1 MMIIVFGVFIL
12 LIVANALLT
21 YIKGTC
27 ISKLGAEAGKDLKI
41 KIAYELLHAQYG
53 KIIKLEAGNTIQTLN
68 SDTAAVCS
76 FIGGELINLVSQFMM
91 ALGGLAFLIYVNP
104 ILALV
109 TFSYT
114 PIGMYFTLTLNKKM
128 NKLYPARSDNE
139 GRALS
144 VTEQVLSAIPVI
156 KSFIAEKLIREKV
169 KKEYSKVYHTDMD
182 ISLWNAL
189 IQTACSSTAMVPRM
203 TYLIYGGY
211 MVTSGKLSI
220 GMLIAVYDLISF
232 IIGPTV
238 YFPFLLNS
246 LNRSIAAINRISK
259 LTEVAQAETKVV
271 RDYYGTPKIKI
282 ENLTFAY
289 EGGRPV
295 INQFSFEHEGS
306 GIIALCGKSGSG
318 KTTLLDIISGLY
330 KPEKGKVEIEGRVT
344 VVSQNTYL
352 FEGDIYENVRV
363 VKPSAGDEE
372 VKRALTL
379 AGADNFAESCRDFN
393 NLSGGQKS
401 RISLARAILQDSPI
415 WLLDEPTSALDEET
429 EKLVLDTI
437 KELSKNKLILISA
450 HRASLINITERRIN
464 L

>member
-1 MMIIVFGVFIL
+1 
-12 LIVANALLT
+12 
-21 YIKGTC
+21 
-27 ISKLGAEAGKDLKI
+27 
-41 KIAYELLHAQYG
+41 
-53 KIIKLEAGNTIQTLN
+53 
-68 SDTAAVCS
+68 
-76 FIGGELINLVSQFMM
+76 
-91 ALGGLAFLIYVNP
+91 
-104 ILALV
+104 
-109 TFSYT
+109 
-114 PIGMYFTLTLNKKM
+114 
-128 NKLYPARSDNE
+128 
-139 GRALS
+139 
-144 VTEQVLSAIPVI
+144 
-156 KSFIAEKLIREKV
+156 
-169 KKEYSKVYHTDMD
+169 
-182 ISLWNAL
+182 
-189 IQTACSSTAMVPRM
+189 MVPRM

-271 RDYYGTPKIKI
+271 RNYYGIPKIKI
-282 ENLTFAY
+282 ENLTFSY
-289 EGGRPV
+289 EGGMPI

-318 KTTLLDIISGLY
+318 KTTLLDIIAGLY
-330 KPEKGKVEIEGRVT
+330 KPKSGKVEIEGRVT
-344 VVSQNTYL
+344 VVSQDTYL

-372 VKRALTL
+372 IKRALTL

-393 NLSGGQKS
+393 DLSGGQKS
-401 RISLARAILQDSPI
+401 RISIARAILQDSPI